1 MNINLYFKF
10 KTSSSN
16 IFVLKIDIVFFT
28 SKTLADILTEL
39 SDKVGGGE
47 GWGRSSRPWDKG
59 RGRLQKNFFR
69 PFGHHF
75 GLKIRGDRAHR
86 APPLDLP
93 VTKMQK
99 LLKMFTA
106 SLVIRV
112 FLTFDLFDKTYKF
125 AFFHINFSRFFS
137 VYPTNVFLFI
147 FSQCVGKYF
156 RGYR

>member
-39 SDKVGGGE
+39 SDKVGGGGGDGHPDPE
-47 GWGRSSRPWDKG
+47 I
-59 RGRLQKNFFR
+59 RGGGFKKMFFR

-75 GLKIRGDRAHR
+75 GLKIRGDRANR